1 MTGKSRQLTVV
12 IHCQLPAFMF
22 RVIESHNDV
31 KNHVIVWDFDN
42 FVVFLH
48 TTSNVHP
55 HYNKESSAMRINIA
69 NPIYDSVFKYLVE
82 DERIAR
88 TLISA
93 LLKREVVRVKVRPH
107 EYANTNRDN
116 ISMFRIDFAATV
128 VDESGKEKLVLIE
141 LQKTW
146 LNTETLRFRQYLGA
160 QYANKDNIVRTDNPK
175 GYAIPMIT
183 VYLLGHRVGE
193 IEEPVLYVSH
203 HSYDYDG
210 NVVTVGMPDP
220 FVESLVH
227 DSIIVQIPLL
237 RGQVNNRLEK
247 VLSVF
252 DQTRR
257 DEYDSQVLDIEE
269 SEYED
274 DADMMYIL
282 RRLTAAAASARMRL
296 DMDVEDEYY
305 SAIEDR
311 DTALMERER
320 ALQERELAIKERDKQ
335 LQQKS
340 QEILQKDSQL
350 QQKDEQLEEKN
361 SQLQQMDEQLEE
373 KDSQLQQKDE
383 QLEEKDSQLQQK
395 SQEILQKDSQ
405 LQQKS
410 KEILQKDAALYA
422 SARAMKEQGM
432 PVSLISSI
440 TMLPVEEIE
449 RL

>member
-1 MTGKSRQLTVV
+1 
-12 IHCQLPAFMF
+12 
-22 RVIESHNDV
+22 
-31 KNHVIVWDFDN
+31 
-42 FVVFLH
+42 
-48 TTSNVHP
+48 
-55 HYNKESSAMRINIA
+55 MRINIA

-340 QEILQKDSQL
+340 QEILQKDNQL

-361 SQLQQMDEQLEE
+361 SQLQQKDEQLVE

-395 SQEILQKDSQ
+395 SQ
-405 LQQKS
+405 
-410 KEILQKDAALYA
+410 EILQKDAALYA

-449 RL
+449 RI

>member
-1 MTGKSRQLTVV
+1 
-12 IHCQLPAFMF
+12 
-22 RVIESHNDV
+22 
-31 KNHVIVWDFDN
+31 
-42 FVVFLH
+42 
-48 TTSNVHP
+48 
-55 HYNKESSAMRINIA
+55 MRINIA

-361 SQLQQMDEQLEE
+361 SQLQQKDEQLVE

-395 SQEILQKDSQ
+395 SQ
-405 LQQKS
+405 
-410 KEILQKDAALYA
+410 EILQKDAALYA